1 MSRSIASMVEDATGA
16 AGHGPDWSHLRPDAA
31 HTDEISPVDLLP
43 VVAAG
48 FAVPQ
53 FVPQIRKLRRTGDT
67 AGLSTPWAL
76 LTGVNNTAWFGY
88 FVASHYWFALIP
100 SSSAALLGG
109 GLGVMLHRRRPLPRR
124 HLALITAWALVLAAA
139 AVVDRSLLGA
149 ALTGAFLIQVVPAVV
164 AAHRTDEPTGIARGT
179 WMLILAEVSCWTVFG
194 AARGDGPI
202 LVLGVTGVVAALL
215 VLHRARTGARAGAR
229 AGDGVHR
236 LSEPAHPA
244 GRPLRR

>member
-16 AGHGPDWSHLRPDAA
+16 AERGADWSHLRPDPA
-31 HTDEISPVDLLP
+31 HTDEITPVDLLP

-67 AGLSTPWAL
+67 AGLSTTWGL

-124 HLALITAWALVLAAA
+124 RLALVAGWALVLAAA
-139 AVVDRSLLGA
+139 AGVDRSLLGA
-149 ALTGAFLIQVVPAVV
+149 ALTGAYLIQVVPAVA

-179 WMLILAEVSCWTVFG
+179 WRLILAEVSCWTVFG
-194 AARGDGPI
+194 AARRDGPL
-202 LVLGVTGVVAALL
+202 LVLGLTGVAAALL
-215 VLHRARTGARAGAR
+215 VLRRARAGGDHGRVGRVRGGR
-229 AGDGVHR
+229 AGT
-236 LSEPAHPA
+236 A
-244 GRPLRR
+244 GPGWPG